1 MIESNYYENDLKLKK
16 QPFSYLQITTFLYDY
31 LTTTTS
37 SPLGLVPIN
46 SWLIYSPSRRQEV
59 WRFLTYMLLHAN
71 WFHLGFNV
79 FVQIVVGAPLEL
91 VHGSIRIAC
100 IYLAGVVAG
109 SLGTSVVDSEV
120 FLVGASGGVYAL
132 LAANL
137 ADIMINF
144 STVKFVTLK
153 LLAILLFSSF
163 DFAYAVYSNYC
174 VASESS
180 STTISY
186 IAHLTG
192 ALAGLTIGLSVLKNF
207 EEVEV
212 EDKENQ
218 NQRSVLWWCA
228 FGAYFTFILFTVLF
242 NLLNTMTAQ
251 MLEEE
256 GETLIETTFTS

>member
-1 MIESNYYENDLKLKK
+1 
-16 QPFSYLQITTFLYDY
+16 
-31 LTTTTS
+31 
-37 SPLGLVPIN
+37 
-46 SWLIYSPSRRQEV
+46 
-59 WRFLTYMLLHAN
+59 MLLHAN

-153 LLAILLFSSF
+153 LLGILLFSSF
-163 DFAYAVYSNYC
+163 DFAYAVYSNYF
-174 VASESS
+174 VLGESLPAT
-180 STTISY
+180 TTISY

-192 ALAGLTIGLSVLKNF
+192 ALAGLTVGLSVLKSF

>member
-1 MIESNYYENDLKLKK
+1 M
-16 QPFSYLQITTFLYDY
+16 YDY
-31 LTTTTS
+31 LTTTN

-46 SWLIYSPSRRQEV
+46 SMLIYSPSRRQEV

-153 LLAILLFSSF
+153 LLAILLFSTF
-163 DFAYAVYSNYC
+163 DFAYAVYANYY
-174 VASESS
+174 VATTST
-180 STTISY
+180 TTISY

-192 ALAGLTIGLSVLKNF
+192 ALAGLTIGLLVLKNF

>member
-1 MIESNYYENDLKLKK
+1 
-16 QPFSYLQITTFLYDY
+16 
-31 LTTTTS
+31 
-37 SPLGLVPIN
+37 
-46 SWLIYSPSRRQEV
+46 
-59 WRFLTYMLLHAN
+59 MLLHAN

-79 FVQIVVGAPLEL
+79 FVQMVVGAPLEL

-120 FLVGASGGVYAL
+120 YLVGASGGVYAL

-137 ADIMINF
+137 ADIMMNF

-153 LLAILLFSSF
+153 LLAVLLLSSF
-163 DFAYAVYSNYC
+163 DFAYVIYSNFFLM
-174 VASESS
+174 ASGGGGETSS
-180 STTISY
+180 LPAASISY

-192 ALAGLTIGLSVLKNF
+192 ALAGLTVGLSVLKSF
-207 EEVEV
+207 EEVEA

-218 NQRSVLWWCA
+218 KQKSLMWWCA

-242 NLLNTMTAQ
+242 NLFNTMTAQ
-251 MLEEE
+251 LLEEE

>member
-1 MIESNYYENDLKLKK
+1 M
-16 QPFSYLQITTFLYDY
+16 
-31 LTTTTS
+31 TTS
-37 SPLGLVPIN
+37 NSPLGLVPIN
-46 SWLIYSPSRRQEV
+46 SLLIYSPSRRQEV
-59 WRFLTYMLLHAN
+59 WRFLTYMFLHAN

-100 IYLAGVVAG
+100 IYFAGVVAG

-144 STVKFVTLK
+144 STVRFVTIK

-163 DFAYAVYSNYC
+163 DFAYAVYSNYYLME
-174 VASESS
+174 ATS
-180 STTISY
+180 STPTISY

-192 ALAGLTIGLSVLKNF
+192 ALAGLTIGLLVLKNF

-212 EDKENQ
+212 EEKENS
-218 NQRSVLWWCA
+218 NRSMLWWCA

-251 MLEEE
+251 MLEVE

>member
-1 MIESNYYENDLKLKK
+1 M
-16 QPFSYLQITTFLYDY
+16 
-31 LTTTTS
+31 TTS
-37 SPLGLVPIN
+37 NSPLGLVPIN

-91 VHGSIRIAC
+91 VHGSIRVAC

-163 DFAYAVYSNYC
+163 DFAYAVYSNFYA
-174 VASESS
+174 VESKS
-180 STTISY
+180 STTSISY

-192 ALAGLTIGLSVLKNF
+192 ALAGLTIGLLVLKNF

-212 EDKENQ
+212 EDKENS
-218 NQRSVLWWCA
+218 NQRSMLWWCA

-251 MLEEE
+251 MLEVE

>member
-1 MIESNYYENDLKLKK
+1 
-16 QPFSYLQITTFLYDY
+16 
-31 LTTTTS
+31 
-37 SPLGLVPIN
+37 
-46 SWLIYSPSRRQEV
+46 
-59 WRFLTYMLLHAN
+59 MLLHAN

-79 FVQIVVGAPLEL
+79 FVQVVVGAPLEL

-100 IYLAGVVAG
+100 IYFAGVVAG

-144 STVKFVTLK
+144 STVRFVTLK

-163 DFAYAVYSNYC
+163 DFAYAVYSNYWL
-174 VASESS
+174 AGESS
-180 STTISY
+180 SSPSSTTTTISY

-212 EDKENQ
+212 EDKQNQ
-218 NQRSVLWWCA
+218 SQRSVLWWCA